1 MLPVAC
7 MGDIHICPLHGP
19 NTVAAGGSAVLNGRP
34 IARMGDP
41 CACGC
46 LILDGSPMVTL
57 DNRPVALLGSKTTLG
72 GVVMPIPSTAF
83 IK

>member
-7 MGDIHICPLHGP
+7 VGDVHVCPLHGP
-19 NTVAAGGSAVLNGRP
+19 NVVAMGGSALQDGRP

-46 LILDGSPMVTL
+46 LIMEGNPSAILDG
-57 DNRPVALLGSKTTLG
+57 RPVAFLGAKTTLG
-72 GVVMPIPSTAF
+72 GVITACLGTAMV
-83 IK
+83 K